1 MRKKII
7 SIWSVLLV
15 LVISLAV
22 LVPGCDGGP
31 CIGEIEVKATLC
43 DAPWEGN
50 VTYTLTGPGA
60 IAAPITGTNVSALF
74 DNVECGNWTCEY
86 VSGGPDGAFLESITP
101 SPTQEV
107 TNGEIITFT
116 LNFEED
122 QDASIEFI
130 TWTIDGVPIEEWEGM
145 WGYQDGAYG
154 VVMGEASH
162 IIGVHY
168 AQRVDGCQGKEV
180 AVNETSEF
188 KIAFMG
194 GLGQYTDPLIHVAN
208 NWCAVVKEPEPI
220 EKVSQKPSVN
230 GEPVEYCTVV
240 PLPLNPLGQNVTLDV
255 ETIWTLEKPI
265 DYIKTIDWLHI
276 GECEP
281 QTPCCVLFELLVEV
295 GSGSLIQ
302 FDMVSCAEVELMDDV
317 DVNPEN
323 NHACSPPLSLLY
335 QAGVL

>member
-1 MRKKII
+1 MRKRF
-7 SIWSVLLV
+7 
-15 LVISLAV
+15 LVICSVVVTAIV
-22 LVPGCDGGP
+22 LIAMVPGCDGGP
-31 CIGEIEVKATLC
+31 CIGEIEVKANLC
-43 DAPWEGN
+43 GAPWEGN

-60 IAAPITGTNVSALF
+60 TAAPLTGTNVTALF
-74 DNVECGNWTCEY
+74 DNVECGNWTCAY
-86 VSGGPDGAFLESITP
+86 VDGGPPEVYFADITP
-101 SPTQEV
+101 SPTQTV
-107 TNGEIITFT
+107 TNGGTTTFT

-122 QDASIEFI
+122 QDASIEFV

-145 WGYQDGAYG
+145 WGYQEGSYG
-154 VVMGEASH
+154 VVIGESSH

-180 AVNETSEF
+180 AVNETSEL

-194 GLGQYTDPLIHVAN
+194 GLGQYTNPLIHVAN

-265 DYIKTIDWLHI
+265 DYIKTINWLHI

-323 NHACSPPLSLLY
+323 NRACSPPLSLLY
-335 QAGVL
+335 QVGVM

>member
-1 MRKKII
+1 MRKRFLAIC
-7 SIWSVLLV
+7 SVLVTTIV
-15 LVISLAV
+15 LVAM
-22 LVPGCDGGP
+22 VPGCDGGA

-60 IAAPITGTNVSALF
+60 TAAPLTGTNVTALF
-74 DNVECGNWTCEY
+74 DNVECGNWTCAY
-86 VSGGPDGAFLESITP
+86 VDGGPPEVYFADITP
-101 SPTQEV
+101 SPTQTV
-107 TNGEIITFT
+107 TNGGTTTFT

-122 QDASIEFI
+122 QDASIEFV

-145 WGYQDGAYG
+145 WGYQEGSYG
-154 VVMGEASH
+154 VVIGESSH

-188 KIAFMG
+188 EIQFMG
-194 GLGQYTDPLIHVAN
+194 GLGQYTNPLIHVAN

-230 GEPVEYCTVV
+230 GEPVEYCTTV
-240 PLPLNPLGQNVTLDV
+240 PLPLGQNVTLDV
-255 ETIWTLEKPI
+255 ETIWLLEKEI
-265 DYIKTIDWLHI
+265 DYIKTINWLHI

-323 NHACSPPLSLLY
+323 NRACSPPLSLLY
-335 QAGVL
+335 QVGVM